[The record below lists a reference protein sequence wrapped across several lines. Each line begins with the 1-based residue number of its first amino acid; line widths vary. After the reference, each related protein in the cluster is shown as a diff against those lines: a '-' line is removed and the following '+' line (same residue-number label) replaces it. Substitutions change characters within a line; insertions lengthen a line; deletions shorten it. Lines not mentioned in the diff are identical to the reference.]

1 LHSAVKELTR
11 SFETQWEVPILRKVV
26 MNRIPYSQAGDYGMM
41 YYMNGQIS
49 DFIFPAM
56 VVLREE

>member
-1 LHSAVKELTR
+1 MDHMSHN
-11 SFETQWEVPILRKVV
+11 QP
-26 MNRIPYSQAGDYGMM
+26 GDYGMM

-56 VVLREE
+56 AMLREE